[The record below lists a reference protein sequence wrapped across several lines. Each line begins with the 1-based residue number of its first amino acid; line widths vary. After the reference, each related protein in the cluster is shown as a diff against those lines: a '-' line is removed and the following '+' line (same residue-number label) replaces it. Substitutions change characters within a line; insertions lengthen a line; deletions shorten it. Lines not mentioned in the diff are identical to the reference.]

1 MVLPAAAALT
11 ITNTA
16 ITYTD
21 NSEVQVEVSNAEI
34 QVQKATGKG
43 VFAITYNANIVGNP
57 AIDPRMFTADLPP
70 NQQRF
75 YNAFVESGYIVGL
88 DPLCGFWSINWAAT
102 GPEAQVLVYSLRTS
116 FDPTAVVDR
125 TISALQVFFNGLVP
139 VVHTDIAYNG
149 NIDETSFGGSASTY
163 YEFTIVAGQDSDRT
177 DHSTLVEGF
186 ITTQG
191 LGFNSGNSKVY
202 LLTP

>member
-11 ITNTA
+11 LTNTA

-21 NSEVQVEVSNAEI
+21 DSEIQVEVSRAEI
-34 QVQKATGKG
+34 QVEKAVGKG
-43 VFAITYNANIVGNP
+43 TFAITYNANIIGNP
-57 AIDPRMFTADLPP
+57 VIDPRIFTADLPP
-70 NQQRF
+70 LQQRF
-75 YNAFVESGYIVGL
+75 YNTFVESGYIVGL
-88 DPLCGFWSINWAAT
+88 DPLTGYWSINWAPS

-116 FDPTAVVDR
+116 FNPVAVVDR
-125 TISALQVFFNGLVP
+125 TIASLKVFFEGLVP
-139 VVHTDIAYNG
+139 VVYTDIAYNG
-149 NIDETSFGGSASTY
+149 NIDETTFGGAASTY
-163 YEFTIVAGQDSDRT
+163 YEFTIIAGQDSDRT